1 MEQEL
6 ASLEQK
12 LDSLLVLS
20 SRLRA
25 ENLDLRTRVG
35 VLESENH
42 RLIEKVDAATAQIEA
57 VLALLPEELES

>member
-12 LDSLLVLS
+12 LDSLLVLT

-25 ENLDLRTRVG
+25 ENLDLRTRIG

-42 RLIEKVDAATAQIEA
+42 CLIEKVDAATTRIEA
-57 VLALLPEELES
+57 ALALLPEELES